1 MKRLPFVALPAGL
14 LLVLS
19 ILLLDG
25 WRSRAEGFEA
35 RLERARLKREFVERS
50 AAARS
55 MAVQPPE
62 AWRVESAALLR
73 GYLEAS
79 AALRNRFP
87 REPAR
92 PTAASAAGEEKKGKL
107 ADKDRAA
114 VAEFQQYADGRVALL
129 KGGRYAPVASAV
141 AEGLRL
147 DLLAVEAGP
156 NPDGGGPGLRVD
168 FALWGVP
175 RTLEREGTGEKA
187 TTRTLLGVTLR
198 QLAIRL
204 LDAKGQ
210 LFGGMQGGG
219 EPAIKL
225 ADPDRFSDDLP
236 PSILFGT
243 WWLELLP
250 RPPASLE
257 LELTAAVRGATGKD
271 RPAVFTVALPIDEAW
286 RLPAGVEFKAETREG
301 AAPVR

>member
-1 MKRLPFVALPAGL
+1 MKRLLFVALPAGL

-87 REPAR
+87 REPPR
-92 PTAASAAGEEKKGKL
+92 PSAASAAGEEKKGKL

-129 KGGRYAPVASAV
+129 RSGRYAPVASAV

-187 TTRTLLGVTLR
+187 TSRTLLGVTLR

-257 LELTAAVRGATGKD
+257 LELTAAVRGASGKD

-301 AAPVR
+301 AAPAR

>member
-1 MKRLPFVALPAGL
+1 MKRLLLVALPAGL
-14 LLVLS
+14 VLLAS
-19 ILLLDG
+19 ILLLNA
-25 WRSRAEGFEA
+25 WRARGEGFEA
-35 RLERARLKREFVERS
+35 RLERARVKREFVERS

-55 MAVQPPE
+55 MPVQPPE
-62 AWRVESAALLR
+62 AWREESAALLR
-73 GYLEAS
+73 WYVEAN

-87 REPAR
+87 GEPAR
-92 PTAASAAGEEKKGKL
+92 QAAVAQAAEEKKGKA

-114 VAEFQQYADGRVALL
+114 LAEFQQYADGRVALI
-129 KGGRYAPVASAV
+129 KAGRYAPVASAV

-156 NPDGGGPGLRVD
+156 NPDGGGPGLRID

-175 RTLEREGTGEKA
+175 RTLEREGSGDK
-187 TTRTLLGVTLR
+187 TTSRGVLGVTLR
-198 QLAIRL
+198 QLGIRL
-204 LDAKGQ
+204 LDARGQ

-236 PSILFGT
+236 PSVLFGT
-243 WWLELLP
+243 WWLDLLP
-250 RPPASLE
+250 RAPVTLE
-257 LELTAAVRGATGKD
+257 LELTAAIRGASGHD
-271 RPAVFTVALPIDEAW
+271 RPAVFTTSLPIDEAW
-286 RLPAGVEFKAETREG
+286 RLPAGVEFKAEVREG

>member
-1 MKRLPFVALPAGL
+1 MKRLLFVALPAGL
-14 LLVLS
+14 A
-19 ILLLDG
+19 LLLAIYVLDA
-25 WRSRAEGFEA
+25 WRSRGEAFEA

-50 AAARS
+50 AVAR
-55 MAVQPPE
+55 ALPALPAEPWREE
-62 AWRVESAALLR
+62 AAALLR
-73 GYLEAS
+73 QYLEAG

-92 PTAASAAGEEKKGKL
+92 PGALASAGEEKKGKL
-107 ADKDRAA
+107 SDKDRATL
-114 VAEFQQYADGRVALL
+114 AEFQQYADGRVALL
-129 KGGRYAPVASAV
+129 KSGRYAPLASAV

-147 DLLAVEAGP
+147 DLLAVQPGP

-175 RTLEREGTGEKA
+175 RWLEREGAGER
-187 TTRTLLGVTLR
+187 TTSRTVLGVSLR

-204 LDAKGQ
+204 LDEKGK

-236 PSILFGT
+236 PSVLFGT

-250 RPPASLE
+250 RPPTSME
-257 LELTAAVRGATGKD
+257 LELTAAVRGAAGRD
-271 RPAVFTVALPIDEAW
+271 RPAVFTVALPIDESW
-286 RLPAGVEFKAETREG
+286 RLPTGVEFKAEVREG
-301 AAPVR
+301 AAPAR

>member
-1 MKRLPFVALPAGL
+1 M
-14 LLVLS
+14 
-19 ILLLDG
+19 
-25 WRSRAEGFEA
+25 
-35 RLERARLKREFVERS
+35 
-50 AAARS
+50 
-55 MAVQPPE
+55 
-62 AWRVESAALLR
+62 
-73 GYLEAS
+73 
-79 AALRNRFP
+79 
-87 REPAR
+87 
-92 PTAASAAGEEKKGKL
+92 
-107 ADKDRAA
+107 
-114 VAEFQQYADGRVALL
+114 

-156 NPDGGGPGLRVD
+156 NPDGGGPGLRID

-175 RTLEREGTGEKA
+175 RVLEREGSGEK
-187 TTRTLLGVTLR
+187 TTSRNVLGVSLR

-204 LDAKGQ
+204 LDDKGK

-225 ADPDRFSDDLP
+225 ADPERFTEDLP

-250 RPPASLE
+250 RPPSSLE
-257 LELTAAVRGATGKD
+257 LELTTVIRGAAGHE

-286 RLPAGVEFKAETREG
+286 RLPAGVEFKAEVREG
-301 AAPVR
+301 AAPAR

>member
-1 MKRLPFVALPAGL
+1 MKRLLFVALPAGL
-14 LLVLS
+14 VLLAALFF
-19 ILLLDG
+19 LDA
-25 WRSRAEGFEA
+25 WRARTESFEA
-35 RLERARLKREFVERS
+35 RLERARLKREFVEKS
-50 AAARS
+50 AAARA

-62 AWRVESAALLR
+62 PWREESAALLR
-73 GYLEAS
+73 QYLDAN

-87 REPAR
+87 REPPR
-92 PTAASAAGEEKKGKL
+92 PSAVAAASEERKGKL
-107 ADKDRAA
+107 PDKDRASIT
-114 VAEFQQYADGRVALL
+114 EFQQYADGRVALV
-129 KGGRYAPVASAV
+129 KSGRYAPLASAV

-147 DLLAVEAGP
+147 DVLAVQSGP

-175 RTLEREGTGEKA
+175 RSLERGSPGEK
-187 TTRTLLGVTLR
+187 TTSRTVLGVTLR

-225 ADPDRFSDDLP
+225 ADPDRFTDDLP
-236 PSILFGT
+236 PSVLFGT

-257 LELTAAVRGATGKD
+257 LELTAAVRGAAGHD

-286 RLPAGVEFKAETREG
+286 RLPAGVEFKAEVREG
-301 AAPVR
+301 ATPAR

>member
-1 MKRLPFVALPAGL
+1 MKRLLFVALPAGL
-14 LLVLS
+14 VLLAALFF
-19 ILLLDG
+19 LDA
-25 WRSRAEGFEA
+25 WRARTESFEA
-35 RLERARLKREFVERS
+35 RLERARLKREFVEKS
-50 AAARS
+50 AAARA

-62 AWRVESAALLR
+62 PWREESAALLR
-73 GYLEAS
+73 QYLDAN

-87 REPAR
+87 REPPR
-92 PTAASAAGEEKKGKL
+92 PNAVTAASEERKGKL
-107 ADKDRAA
+107 PDKDRASIT
-114 VAEFQQYADGRVALL
+114 EFQQYADGRVALV
-129 KGGRYAPVASAV
+129 KSGRYAPLVSAV

-147 DLLAVEAGP
+147 DILAVQSGP

-175 RTLEREGTGEKA
+175 RSLERGSPGEK
-187 TTRTLLGVTLR
+187 TTSRTVLGVTLR
-198 QLAIRL
+198 QLAIKL

-225 ADPDRFSDDLP
+225 ADPDRFTDDLP
-236 PSILFGT
+236 PSVLFGT

-250 RPPASLE
+250 RPPTSLE
-257 LELTAAVRGATGKD
+257 LELTAAVRGAAGHD

-286 RLPAGVEFKAETREG
+286 RLPAGVEFKAEVREG
-301 AAPVR
+301 AAPAR

>member
-1 MKRLPFVALPAGL
+1 MPA
-14 LLVLS
+14 
-19 ILLLDG
+19 
-25 WRSRAEGFEA
+25 
-35 RLERARLKREFVERS
+35 
-50 AAARS
+50 
-55 MAVQPPE
+55 QPPE
-62 AWRVESAALLR
+62 AWRAESSALLR
-73 GYLEAS
+73 QYLEAV
-79 AALRNRFP
+79 AAVRNRFP
-87 REPAR
+87 GEPAR
-92 PTAASAAGEEKKGKL
+92 PGAVAAAAEEKKGKL

-114 VAEFQQYADGRVALL
+114 IAEFQQYADGRLALL

-147 DLLAVEAGP
+147 DLLAVQAGP

-175 RTLEREGTGEKA
+175 RTLEREGTGEK
-187 TTRTLLGVTLR
+187 TTSRTALGVSLR

-210 LFGGMQGGG
+210 LYGGMQGGG

-225 ADPDRFSDDLP
+225 ADPDRFSEELP

-250 RPPASLE
+250 RPPVSLE
-257 LELTAAVRGATGKD
+257 LELTAAVRGAAGQD

-286 RLPAGVEFKAETREG
+286 RLPAGAEFKAEVREG
-301 AAPVR
+301 AAPTR

>member
-1 MKRLPFVALPAGL
+1 MKRLLLVALPAGL
-14 LLVLS
+14 
-19 ILLLDG
+19 ILLASVFLLQA
-25 WRSRAEGFEA
+25 WRARGEGYEA
-35 RLERARLKREFVERS
+35 RLERARVKREFVERS
-50 AAARS
+50 ALARA
-55 MAVQPPE
+55 MPAQPPE
-62 AWRVESAALLR
+62 PWRAEAGALLR
-73 GYLEAS
+73 QYLEAV
-79 AALRNRFP
+79 AAVRNRFP
-87 REPAR
+87 GEPAR
-92 PTAASAAGEEKKGKL
+92 PAAVAAAAEEKKGKL

-114 VAEFQQYADGRVALL
+114 IAEFQQYADGRAALV

-175 RTLEREGTGEKA
+175 RTLEREGAGEK
-187 TTRTLLGVTLR
+187 TTSRTVLGVSLR

-204 LDAKGQ
+204 LDGKGQ

-225 ADPDRFSDDLP
+225 ADPDRFTDDLP

-250 RPPASLE
+250 RPPVRLE
-257 LELTAAVRGATGKD
+257 LELTAAVRGAAGQD

-286 RLPAGVEFKAETREG
+286 RLPAGAEFKAEVREG
-301 AAPVR
+301 AAPTR

>member
-1 MKRLPFVALPAGL
+1 MKRLFLVALPAGL
-14 LLVLS
+14 VLLAAVF
-19 ILLLDG
+19 LLES
-25 WRSRAEGFEA
+25 WRTRSETFEA
-35 RLERARLKREFVERS
+35 RLERARLRREFVEKS
-50 AAARS
+50 AVSRA
-55 MAVQPPE
+55 MPTQPPE
-62 AWRVESAALLR
+62 RWREESAALLR
-73 GYLEAS
+73 QYLDAS

-92 PTAASAAGEEKKGKL
+92 LGAVVAAAEEKKGKL
-107 ADKDRAA
+107 PDKDRAA
-114 VAEFQQYADGRVALL
+114 IAEFQQYADGRVALV
-129 KGGRYAPVASAV
+129 KSGRYAPLASAV

-147 DLLAVEAGP
+147 DLLAVQAGP
-156 NPDGGGPGLRVD
+156 NPDGGGAGLRVD

-175 RTLEREGTGEKA
+175 RSLEREGSGEK
-187 TTRTLLGVTLR
+187 TTSRTVLGVSLR

-204 LDAKGQ
+204 LDPKGQ

-225 ADPDRFSDDLP
+225 ADPERFTDDLP

-250 RPPASLE
+250 RPPTSLE
-257 LELTAAVRGATGKD
+257 LELTAAVRSAVGHD
-271 RPAVFTVALPIDEAW
+271 RPAVFTVALPIDESW
-286 RLPAGVEFKAETREG
+286 RLPAGVEYKAEVREG